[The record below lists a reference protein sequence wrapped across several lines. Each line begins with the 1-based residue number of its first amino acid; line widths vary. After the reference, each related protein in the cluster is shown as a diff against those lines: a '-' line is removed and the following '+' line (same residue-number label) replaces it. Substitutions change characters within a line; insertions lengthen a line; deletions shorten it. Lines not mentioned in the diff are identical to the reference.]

1 MQDHEVRE
9 ALQASLADGRFDRT
23 ERYHLRDWLEA
34 SAFNAQKRAMYQSM
48 AFALTA
54 AALDKG
60 SMNHHSALNW
70 LERVVKT
77 LTPLTAPAAAASVT
91 DVCFS
96 PQHDCAARIVQLFD
110 QARQCVD
117 VCVFTITDDRITSA
131 IERAHRR
138 GLRLRILTDNDKLF
152 DPGSDISRL
161 TRAGISVRT
170 DNTEYHMH
178 HKFSVFDSNLLLN
191 GSYNWTRSASL
202 HNEENFVISNDA
214 KLVQPFRDLFEQLW
228 AGFELPPRGR
238 PAPTA

>member
-23 ERYHLRDWLEA
+23 ERDQLRDWLEA
-34 SAFNAQKRAMYQSM
+34 SALNAQKRALYQSM
-48 AFALTA
+48 AFALTGE
-54 AALDKG
+54 ALDKG

-138 GLRLRILTDNDKLF
+138 GVLLRIITDNDKLF
-152 DPGSDISRL
+152 DAGSDIRRL
-161 TRAGISVRT
+161 DRAGIAIRM
-170 DNTEYHMH
+170 DNTEFHMH
-178 HKFSVFDSNLLLN
+178 HKFGVFDASTLVN
-191 GSYNWTRSASL
+191 GSYNWTRSAAL
-202 HNEENFVISNDA
+202 HNEENFVITNDT
-214 KLVQPFRDLFEQLW
+214 KLVQPFRDLFERLW
-228 AGFELPPRGR
+228 TGFEPSLGPAATR
-238 PAPTA
+238 PL